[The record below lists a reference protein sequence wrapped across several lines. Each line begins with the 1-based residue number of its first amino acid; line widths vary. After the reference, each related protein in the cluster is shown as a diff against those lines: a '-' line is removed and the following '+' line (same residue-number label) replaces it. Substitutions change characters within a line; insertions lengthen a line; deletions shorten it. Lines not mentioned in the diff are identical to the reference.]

1 MAAPKQAEQT
11 VMRKRT
17 QPRHPPE
24 QATAARRT
32 NDDEEGDPVPSRSQ
46 PSDKQGW
53 AIDDR
58 KAERHGERL
67 GRAAMT
73 SPRGERDEG
82 RDERRGEKRDAGRQA
97 SKLSE
102 MIREMTDGAE
112 PTSQASSEPGKLD
125 DETRRDETRTAMR

>member
-1 MAAPKQAEQT
+1 
-11 VMRKRT
+11 MRKRT

-73 SPRGERDEG
+73 SPMGERDEG
-82 RDERRGEKRDAGRQA
+82 RDERRGEKRDAGRDARRDAGRQA